1 MREDVFFRRGA
12 LRYADIL
19 GNARIA
25 NILAE
30 PLFELIVNLV
40 RHVATTVKTRHD
52 AAAHHALLEHV
63 FERPQGLLN
72 LEHAMHGEIS
82 RGNRNQHA
90 IGSEDGAQAQHAE
103 NRATVQHDGAAGVQV
118 FLDDSSVQSVKDV
131 GPFAELGIDLGQ
143 LDVCGND
150 QPAASCGTYQLCQ
163 RLDALVETKNRIIG
177 IADAT
182 AANT

>member
-25 NILAE
+25 NVLAE
-30 PLFELIVNLV
+30 PLFEFIVNLV
-40 RHVATTVKTRHD
+40 RHVSTTVKTGHD
-52 AAAHHALLEHV
+52 VAAHHALLEHV
-63 FERPQGLLN
+63 FERPQRLLN
-72 LEHAMHGEIS
+72 LEHAMHG
-82 RGNRNQHA
+82 
-90 IGSEDGAQAQHAE
+90 E